1 MALTLTTR
9 SGRIELRPPSAEYD
23 AAVVLMRSHPFALR
37 YLPNSPL
44 TNTIEDVRALR
55 LAILSDKNRIQFQI
69 VTTDTTHDLVGSATL
84 HRIDRA
90 RRSCDVGIML
100 REEYSRGGYATDA
113 LHAMMKHAFEEEKMH
128 RVSFHTSDRNAP
140 MRGWLEMAGAK
151 LEGVLREAWPVG
163 DADFMDCCIYG
174 ILESDWEQMV
184 KPKLEER
191 IDRLRSA

>member
-9 SGRIELRPPSAEYD
+9 SGRVELRPPSEAYD
-23 AAVVLMRSHPFALR
+23 ETVVLMRSRPFALR
-37 YLPNSPL
+37 YLPLSPQ
-44 TNTIEDVRALR
+44 TNTIEEVRALR
-55 LAILSDKNRIQFQI
+55 LARLSDKNRIPFQI
-69 VTTDTTHDLVGSATL
+69 ITTDTNDLVGSASL

-90 RRSCDVGIML
+90 QRSCDVGIVL
-100 REEYSRGGYATDA
+100 REEYARGGYATDA
-113 LHAMMKHAFEEEKMH
+113 LHAIMGHAFEEEKMH
-128 RVSFHTSDRNAP
+128 RVTFRTSDRNIP

-174 ILESDWEQMV
+174 ILESDWEQVV

-191 IDRLRSA
+191 IDRLR